1 MFENRPNLSVGRGV
15 ATGFSLV
22 AGLSTLTCCA
32 LPALFIS
39 LGLGASLA
47 SLVSSMPWLITL
59 SANKEIVFTVALAS
73 LGIAAW
79 LQWRARNQACAVDGF
94 QAKYCGLFRKFSWSI
109 LGLSALAISVGAYFA
124 FAASTFA

>member
-1 MFENRPNLSVGRGV
+1 MLHNRTNLSVGRGV
-15 ATGFSLV
+15 VTGFSLV

-59 SANKEIVFTVALAS
+59 SANKEIVFTIALTAFA
-73 LGIAAW
+73 LGAW
-79 LQWRARNQACAVDGF
+79 MQWRARNQACAVNGF
-94 QAKYCGLFRKFSWSI
+94 QAKYCGLFRKFSLSI
-109 LGLSALAISVGAYFA
+109 LGISAAAISVGAYFA
-124 FAASTFA
+124 FAASIFA